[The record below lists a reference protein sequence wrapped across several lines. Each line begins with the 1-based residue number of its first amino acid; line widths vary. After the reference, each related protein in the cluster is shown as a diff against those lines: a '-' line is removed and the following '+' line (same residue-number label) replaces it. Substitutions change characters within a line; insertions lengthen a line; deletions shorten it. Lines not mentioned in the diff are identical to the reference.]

1 MSKAEIEANKRYCI
15 SRGDD
20 IEETSGIDMQRA
32 LDFIEGY
39 HQAEKDLELTWR
51 DMAEIV
57 EIANLLA
64 TEWLSNTP
72 WDGIR
77 DWGFYQEV
85 LKRFKDYKDYKERK
99 NK

>member
-1 MSKAEIEANKRYCI
+1 MSKAEERAIEAYP
-15 SRGDD
+15 S
-20 IEETSGIDMQRA
+20 TSHYWNAEPDKNAEAREFYIQ
-32 LDFIEGY
+32 GY
-39 HQAEKDLELTWR
+39 NQAEKDKELTWR

-85 LKRFKDYKDYKERK
+85 LKRFKDYKEKKDK
-99 NK
+99 